1 MAGQHDRDAG
11 PVGRAQVGRAQV
23 EGPRSSEEGITTAE
37 YAVGT
42 AAGAGFAGL
51 LFAMLTGGFGDKLLK
66 TLFDHVLSLLGL
78 G

>member
-1 MAGQHDRDAG
+1 MHLVGGVATWRQH
-11 PVGRAQVGRAQV
+11 
-23 EGPRSSEEGITTAE
+23 EEGITTAE

-51 LFAMLTGGFGDKLLK
+51 LYRLLTGGFGDDLLNRFF
-66 TLFDHVLSLLGL
+66 THVMSLLGI